1 MSPTLFLSVFA
12 IYIVGMIVLSVWI
25 SRRQTSGEDFLL
37 GNRSVP
43 LFLILGTTVAT
54 MVGTGS
60 SMGAVGKGY
69 ADGWAGSLYGIGGA
83 LGILL
88 LAKLFSKVRKYNFMT
103 FSEEISFYYG
113 ANKTIKGIIGVL
125 ILIASIGWLGAHILG
140 GGMYLAW
147 IANID
152 LMYAKIIIALAF
164 GVYVIIGGYMAV
176 VWTDT
181 IQALILFFG
190 FILMAYMSVD
200 KLGGFVELSQ
210 KMGDT
215 QFAFLN
221 SDQILPSIS
230 LAFVI
235 LVGVMATPSYRQRIY
250 SADNISTVKKSFYL
264 SGTLYLFFS
273 FIPALI
279 GISAQVLNPELENSN
294 FAFPY
299 LAVEVLPVSVGL
311 IVLIA
316 GLSATMSSA
325 SSDAIAGVSILLRDI
340 YILVFNKMP
349 DKEKMVSHSRWG
361 LIGITGMA
369 LIFTMYSEDII
380 SYIKNMI
387 SVVMS
392 GMFVCSLLG
401 CFWKRATW
409 QGGIAALLGG
419 ATCSVSF
426 MFNDAWM
433 SYWGNPSIPSVLSA
447 CVVGVLVSLMTP
459 ENTLSDEESLAILE
473 AERQLMEQHEEVHAS
488 DESEVS

>member
-1 MSPTLFLSVFA
+1 MTPTLFLTVFA
-12 IYIVGMIVLSVWI
+12 VYVIGMIVLSLWI
-25 SRRQTSGEDFLL
+25 SRKQSSGEDFLL

-88 LAKLFSKVRKYNFMT
+88 LAIFFAKVRKYNFMT
-103 FSEEISFYYG
+103 FSEEMSFYYG
-113 ANKTIKGIIGVL
+113 ANKTIKGIVGIL

-152 LMYAKIIIALAF
+152 LVYAKIIIALAF

-181 IQALILFFG
+181 IQAFILFFG
-190 FILMAYMSVD
+190 FILMAYMSVE
-200 KLGGFVELSQ
+200 KIGGISELHA

-215 QFAFLN
+215 QFEFLK
-221 SDQILPSIS
+221 SGQILPSIS

-250 SADNISTVKKSFYL
+250 SADNIATVKKSFYL

-279 GISAQVLNPELENSN
+279 GITAKIINPELPNSN

-299 LAVEVLPVSVGL
+299 LAVEVLPTSVGL

-340 YILVFNKMP
+340 YILVFKKMP
-349 DKEKMVSHSRWG
+349 DKEKMVSLSRWG

-392 GMFVCSLLG
+392 GLFVASILG

-409 QGGIAALLGG
+409 QGGVAALVGG
-419 ATCSVSF
+419 AICSSLF
-426 MFNDAWM
+426 MFQDAWM
-433 SYWGNPSIPSVLSA
+433 AFWGNASIPSVLSA
-447 CVVGVLVSLMTP
+447 LIAGVIVSLITP
-459 ENTLSDEESLAILE
+459 ENTLSDEEALAILE
-473 AERQLMEQHEEVHAS
+473 EERQAMEMHQEVHTQG
-488 DESEVS
+488 ES

>member
-200 KLGGFVELSQ
+200 KLGGFGELSQ

-221 SDQILPSIS
+221 SDQILP
-230 LAFVI
+230 
-235 LVGVMATPSYRQRIY
+235 
-250 SADNISTVKKSFYL
+250 
-264 SGTLYLFFS
+264 
-273 FIPALI
+273 
-279 GISAQVLNPELENSN
+279 
-294 FAFPY
+294 
-299 LAVEVLPVSVGL
+299 
-311 IVLIA
+311 
-316 GLSATMSSA
+316 
-325 SSDAIAGVSILLRDI
+325 
-340 YILVFNKMP
+340 
-349 DKEKMVSHSRWG
+349 
-361 LIGITGMA
+361 
-369 LIFTMYSEDII
+369 
-380 SYIKNMI
+380 
-387 SVVMS
+387 
-392 GMFVCSLLG
+392 
-401 CFWKRATW
+401 
-409 QGGIAALLGG
+409 
-419 ATCSVSF
+419 
-426 MFNDAWM
+426 
-433 SYWGNPSIPSVLSA
+433 
-447 CVVGVLVSLMTP
+447 
-459 ENTLSDEESLAILE
+459 
-473 AERQLMEQHEEVHAS
+473 
-488 DESEVS
+488 